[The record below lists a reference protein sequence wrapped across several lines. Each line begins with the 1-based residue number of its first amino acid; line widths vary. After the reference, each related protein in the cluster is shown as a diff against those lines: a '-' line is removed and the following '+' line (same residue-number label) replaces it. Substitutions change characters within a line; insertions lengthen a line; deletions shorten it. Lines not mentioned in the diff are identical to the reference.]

1 MTLENT
7 DRADKVRKIAELCI
21 RAMGAEHPDGERVTV
36 SLNRQLKAVYVNI
49 YTGNGDDLR
58 AVYSDWDYLDMD
70 MRKLDG
76 MIAVLEN
83 FLKEC
88 GV

>member
-1 MTLENT
+1 MTLVNT
-7 DRADKVRKIAELCI
+7 DRADKARKIAELAI
-21 RAMGAEHPDGERVTV
+21 RAMGAEHPDGKRVTV
-36 SLNRQLKAVYVNI
+36 SLSGHTKSVNVTVY
-49 YTGNGDDLR
+49 TSNGDDLR
-58 AVYSDWDYLDMD
+58 AVYNDWDYLDMD

>member
-1 MTLENT
+1 MTLVNT

-21 RAMGAEHPDGERVTV
+21 RAMGAEHPDGKFVTV
-36 SLNRQLKAVYVNI
+36 ALSSQLKAVYVNI
-49 YTGNGDDLR
+49 YTGNGGDLR

-70 MRKLDG
+70 TRKLDG

-83 FLKEC
+83 FLMEC

>member
-1 MTLENT
+1 MTLVNA
-7 DRADKVRKIAELCI
+7 DRADKMRKIAELCI
-21 RAMGAEHPDGERVTV
+21 RAMGAEHPDGKRVRV
-36 SLNRQLKAVYVNI
+36 SLSSQTKSVDVNI

-58 AVYSDWDYLDMD
+58 AVYSEWDYLDMD
-70 MRKLDG
+70 MRNLDG